1 MDGAN
6 IVMGVS
12 RRRIRNLQPAR
23 PLRRLNINQEKHR
36 EVVAERSDKTTDTPT
51 NTISEKQ
58 FYEILKPQSQCQSLA
73 KTERISYSRDL
84 LIRLASSP
92 MAKKKPDFLP
102 DHPVV
107 LEKPRHQDVFLNN
120 FNNNLDIQGAEGGF
134 CLRLLAHSKQ

>member
-1 MDGAN
+1 MTGAAS
-6 IVMGVS
+6 VM
-12 RRRIRNLQPAR
+12 IRNLQPAR
-23 PLRRLNINQEKHR
+23 PLRRLNINQGRLISQAAGRARK
-36 EVVAERSDKTTDTPT
+36 T

-107 LEKPRHQDVFLNN
+107 LEKPV
-120 FNNNLDIQGAEGGF
+120 
-134 CLRLLAHSKQ
+134 RLFFITNHHYVNEYILCWS